1 MKSIAMLGASA
12 IMLALGVVFGH
23 LAVTQSDLGYAA
35 GAGVC
40 GLLALGFIVG
50 GMKRAMTA

>member
-1 MKSIAMLGASA
+1 MKPIAMFGASA
-12 IMLALGVVFGH
+12 IMLALGLVFGH

-40 GLLALGFIVG
+40 GLSALGFIVAG
-50 GMKRAMTA
+50 LKRAMTA